1 MSIDSPRRTLVTGA
15 SHPLGLELVR
25 QCLLRGDIVY
35 AACRSPARATALT
48 DLRAGFSGLE
58 LLELDPADAA
68 CVTDVIPVLQ
78 ELTDNLD
85 LLVVGPAE
93 PGLRGNYESSH
104 MSRAQGAEQ
113 LSSLSGTALM
123 EHYRRHAVAPLLLI
137 RTLLPWLTHS
147 DSGRVLV
154 ISPGANSGD
163 GDRPRAAYATM
174 ASAVAL
180 RALMVSLARDLDE
193 RNVVVCVG
201 NADFGSSASS
211 GSFRSRD
218 GHGVDAELPM
228 EEVARGLLH
237 QAERFPRYRSGE
249 VVDWTG
255 MQHA

>member
-1 MSIDSPRRTLVTGA
+1 MSIDSPHRTLVTGA
-15 SHPLGLELVR
+15 SHPLGQELVR
-25 QCLLRGDIVY
+25 QCLLRGDFVY
-35 AACRSPARATALT
+35 AACRSPARVTALT

-85 LLVVGPAE
+85 LLVIGPAE
-93 PGLRGNYESSH
+93 SGLRGNRERLSVSH
-104 MSRAQGAEQ
+104 AQGADQ
-113 LSSLSGTALM
+113 FTSLSGTALM

-147 DSGRVLV
+147 DSARVLV
-154 ISPGANSGD
+154 ISPGSNPVNGD
-163 GDRPRAAYATM
+163 GSGASYATT

-180 RALMVSLARDLDE
+180 RALMVALARDLDE

-201 NADFGSSASS
+201 NAGSAGAANC
-211 GSFRSRD
+211 GSHD
-218 GHGVDAELPM
+218 GHDVDADLSM